1 MMGNYEEFKSYIQL
15 RQGLSIDLAYAL
27 FLNFPDN
34 NLKNS
39 EIPRQ
44 SLWITPSYKFSDKIN
59 FLRATAVLRYE
70 WYNLKY
76 FDNYFPKSKVAENN
90 FDYGLAIAT
99 EFKKFSLA
107 FETTGRE
114 SNSLRKAG
122 VDTSGNTL
130 YVKNNTS
137 DFQYI
142 GTFSYRLTEQ
152 IALTYQIGSSFKPVF
167 STTGTLISLLSLN
180 FGFGGPNATDI
191 TSK

>member
-1 MMGNYEEFKSYIQL
+1 MGNYEEFKSYIQL
-15 RQGLSIDLAYAL
+15 RQGLSIDFVYAL

-34 NLKNS
+34 NFKNA

-44 SLWITPSYKFSDKIN
+44 SVSLTPSYKFSDEII
-59 FLRATAVLRYE
+59 FLRASAVLRYE

-76 FDNYFPKSKVAENN
+76 FDNYFPDSKMAENN
-90 FDYGLAIAT
+90 FDYGLEIAT

-107 FETTGRE
+107 FEATGRE
-114 SNSLRKAG
+114 SSSLVKAG
-122 VDTSGNTL
+122 MDTSGNTL
-130 YVKNNTS
+130 YIKNNTS

-167 STTGTLISLLSLN
+167 SAKGTLISLLSLN
-180 FGFGGPNATDI
+180 FGFGTPNVTDI